1 MKKPEPVVLSR
12 EEIIAEYQRV
22 KTSLGYQPSQRE
34 FVSNASV
41 TSYNMVRIFRTYSR
55 LVRSAG
61 DTPQIAVARES
72 PDEEVYFEAFGQ
84 YLRAHRALPAM
95 NDWIYHG
102 ISPGYRSFLWK
113 FKCRWSE
120 FPYIFLAWASVRPAW
135 KDVLSLIPPRHVPQ
149 KYSGEWGPADLRLLD
164 SIPPILHDITRLA
177 FGDGD
182 PAQFEKQCAL
192 ALRVLGFE
200 VHEMGSLAGRNP
212 DGIARDARERFAVIY
227 DAKSR
232 KDYYTIGTDDRQF
245 TEYILSHKKAL
256 DMQGFQ
262 TVFFLIISGRFG
274 GMSPVPFQN
283 VQLATGVTLSCIT
296 AENLLRIIASK
307 ILKPLTYDTAKIKQ
321 LLITGGEVTKTN
333 IEKVFKQ

>member
-1 MKKPEPVVLSR
+1 MKK
-12 EEIIAEYQRV
+12 EELLETYNRV
-22 KTSLGYQPSQRE
+22 KAELGRKPVYKE
-34 FVSNASV
+34 MLKLGGV
-41 TSYNMVRIFRTYSR
+41 TSHDIVRAFRTFGN
-55 LVRSAG
+55 LVKAG
-61 DTPQIAVARES
+61 GDEPFIFEGKIY
-72 PDEEVYFEAFGQ
+72 PEEVYYESYGKFLKEHGRIPTYSDWVYYDRKPTISAF
-84 YLRAHRALPAM
+84 LRRL
-95 NDWIYHG
+95 
-102 ISPGYRSFLWK
+102 K
-113 FKCRWSE
+113 TKWSE
-120 FPYIFLAWASVRPAW
+120 MPYNFLTFAAGKKEWEEVI
-135 KDVLSLIPPRHVPQ
+135 KLIPERSMEQ
-149 KYSGEWGPADLRLLD
+149 TRACEAIDSELLD
-164 SIPPILHDITRLA
+164 SIPPILYDITRLS

-274 GMSPVPFQN
+274 SMSPAPFQN

-296 AENLLRIIASK
+296 AENLLHIIANK
-307 ILKPLTYDTAKIKQ
+307 ILKPLTYDTAKIKE
-321 LLITGGEVTKTN
+321 LLITGGEVTKSN
-333 IEKVFKQ
+333 IVKVFKQ